1 MNILDILNAPWAIEP
16 SKLLEIHAVYAAHL
30 AGERIDLKAV
40 EARIGRPLAN
50 EQKPYQ
56 VVDGVGIISV
66 EGVIAKKAN
75 MFADI
80 SGGASS
86 QAARNSLALA
96 NADPLVHSI
105 ILAVDSPGGT
115 VDGIQ
120 TLTDSVRASRTAKKV
135 VTLGS
140 GMIASAAYWFGS
152 AAGEVY
158 IAENTTAVGSIGV
171 VTAHRDVS
179 GQEAARG
186 IKTTELSAG
195 KYKRIASQFGPLSE
209 DGRQS
214 IQAHLDY
221 MYSLFV
227 DAVAANRGTTADVVL
242 EKMADGRVFIG
253 QQAIDAGLVDG
264 VITLEALIEKLN
276 TDRGLAGRAPTPS
289 RAGPARNPTTKLSG
303 ATVDRAEIEA
313 NHPALAAELRADGA
327 RQERERIQA
336 VEGQLI
342 AGHEALINTLKF
354 DGTSDAGAAAVAVL
368 SAEKKARQ
376 AHADASKNDAPS
388 PVKVVPAAT
397 VVPPAAEAGADTPEA
412 MAAKTKAYMAEHP
425 NTTFLAAYKAVG
437 GK

>member
-1 MNILDILNAPWAIEP
+1 MNIFDVLNAPWAIEP

-30 AGERIDLKAV
+30 AGEKIDLKAV

-56 VVDGVGIISV
+56 VIDGVGIISV
-66 EGVIAKKAN
+66 EGVIAKKMN

-96 NADPLVHSI
+96 NADPSVHSI
-105 ILAVDSPGGT
+105 IFAVDSPGGT
-115 VDGIQ
+115 VDGIA
-120 TLTDSVRASRTAKKV
+120 TLTDSVRAARESKKI

-140 GMIASAAYWFGS
+140 GTMASAAYWFGS

-158 IAENTTAVGSIGV
+158 IAENTTMVGSIGV

-179 GQEAARG
+179 ANEAARG

-209 DGRQS
+209 AGRES
-214 IQAHLDY
+214 IQAQLDY

-227 DAVAANRGTTADVVL
+227 DAVAVNRNVSADTVL
-242 EKMADGRVFIG
+242 ENMADGRIFIG
-253 QQAIDAGLVDG
+253 QQAVTAGLVDG
-264 VITLEALIEKLN
+264 VITFEALVEKLN
-276 TDRGLAGRAPTPS
+276 KERGPIGRAPTPS
-289 RAGPARNPTTKLSG
+289 RAGPARNPTIKTPG
-303 ATVDRAEIEA
+303 ANVDKAEIEA

-327 RQERERIQA
+327 KQERERIQA

-342 AGHEALINTLKF
+342 AGHEAVINTMKF
-354 DGTSDAGAAAVAVL
+354 DGTSTGGAAAMAIVA
-368 SAEKKARQ
+368 AEKKARQ
-376 AHADASKNDAPS
+376 AHIDASVKDAPD
-388 PVKVVPAAT
+388 PVKVAPSATVVVPAA
-397 VVPPAAEAGADTPEA
+397 EADTPEA
-412 MAAKTKAYMAEHP
+412 LTAKAHAYMAANP
-425 NTTFLAAYKAVG
+425 GTNFVAAYKAIG

>member
-1 MNILDILNAPWAIEP
+1 MNIFDVLNAPWAIEP

-30 AGERIDLKAV
+30 AGEKIDLKAV

-56 VVDGVGIISV
+56 VIEGVGIISV
-66 EGVIAKKAN
+66 EGVIAKKMN

-96 NADPLVHSI
+96 NADPSVHSI
-105 ILAVDSPGGT
+105 IFAVDSPGGT
-115 VDGIQ
+115 VDGIA
-120 TLTDSVRASRTAKKV
+120 TLTDSVRAARESKKI

-140 GMIASAAYWFGS
+140 GTMASAAYWFGS

-158 IAENTTAVGSIGV
+158 IAENTTMVGSIGV

-179 GQEAARG
+179 ANEAARG

-209 DGRQS
+209 AGRES
-214 IQAHLDY
+214 IQAQLDY

-227 DAVAANRGTTADVVL
+227 DAVAVNRNVSADTVL
-242 EKMADGRVFIG
+242 ENMADGRIFIG
-253 QQAIDAGLVDG
+253 QQAVTAGLVDG
-264 VITLEALIEKLN
+264 VITLEALVEKLN
-276 TDRGLAGRAPTPS
+276 KERGPIGRAPTPS
-289 RAGPARNPTTKLSG
+289 RAGPARNPTIKTPG
-303 ATVDRAEIEA
+303 ANVDKAEIEA

-327 RQERERIQA
+327 KQERERIQA

-342 AGHEALINTLKF
+342 AGHEAVINTMKF
-354 DGTSDAGAAAVAVL
+354 DGTSTGGAAAMAIVA
-368 SAEKKARQ
+368 AEKKARQ
-376 AHADASKNDAPS
+376 AHIDASVKDAPD
-388 PVKVVPAAT
+388 PVKVAPSATVVVPAA
-397 VVPPAAEAGADTPEA
+397 EADTPEA
-412 MAAKTKAYMAEHP
+412 LTAKAHAYMAANP
-425 NTTFLAAYKAVG
+425 GTNFVAAYKAIG